1 MYEFCCGCVK
11 PKYHENAK
19 LCYMDTDSF
28 IISIKTENIY
38 KDIANDVKKD
48 LTHWTITW
56 IGRYDK
62 G

>member
-28 IISIKTENIY
+28 MISIKTEHIY

-48 LTHWTITW
+48 LTH
-56 IGRYDK
+56 
-62 G
+62 

>member
-48 LTHWTITW
+48 LTH
-56 IGRYDK
+56 
-62 G
+62 